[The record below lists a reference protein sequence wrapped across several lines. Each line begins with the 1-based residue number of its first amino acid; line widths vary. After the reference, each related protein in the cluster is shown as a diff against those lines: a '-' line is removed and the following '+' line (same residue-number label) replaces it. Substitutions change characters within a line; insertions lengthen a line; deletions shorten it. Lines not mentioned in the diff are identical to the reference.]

1 MFSQNSNNQFT
12 CFSKPSLIRIIK
24 SWNQY
29 YNDNKIT
36 YNKSDSNYKLW
47 KKLDQKLKKNCND
60 EFCWIKQDFM
70 KQNNIV
76 KEDFKPEMPNKW
88 KSNKNEWLNTLNIE
102 DVLKQ
107 YEKKYDDFVFIG
119 AVPIDF
125 DTKLHPGLCVVNELC
140 NIDLLKLS
148 KKGKKKIGIVF
159 NLDKHYEPGSHW
171 VALYGDFDKI
181 NKIYYFDSTGYS
193 EPSEVTDLMN
203 KLKNQAKDKL
213 NKDVDLHVNVKRHQF
228 KNTECGVYSVNF
240 ILNLLKGKK
249 YEDIIENVITD
260 DEMEKNRYK
269 LFIKYDN

>member
-1 MFSQNSNNQFT
+1 M
-12 CFSKPSLIRIIK
+12 
-24 SWNQY
+24 
-29 YNDNKIT
+29 
-36 YNKSDSNYKLW
+36 
-47 KKLDQKLKKNCND
+47 
-60 EFCWIKQDFM
+60 
-70 KQNNIV
+70 
-76 KEDFKPEMPNKW
+76 
-88 KSNKNEWLNTLNIE
+88 
-102 DVLKQ
+102 
-107 YEKKYDDFVFIG
+107 
-119 AVPIDF
+119 
-125 DTKLHPGLCVVNELC
+125 
-140 NIDLLKLS
+140 
-148 KKGKKKIGIVF
+148 F

-193 EPSEVTDLMN
+193 EPAEVTNLMN

-213 NKDVDLHVNVKRHQF
+213 NKDVELHVNVKRHQY